1 MFQEDQMAKIP
12 NMNQLMKMA
21 QDMSKKMEDQLNSIE
36 EEGNSGGGMVK
47 VVLNGHKNILSLN
60 ISKEVVDPDDIEML
74 QDLIIAAVND
84 AISKID
90 EKLKDN
96 MGGLA
101 GGIPGMPS
109 GFPFG

>member
-1 MFQEDQMAKIP
+1 MAKIP
-12 NMNQLMKMA
+12 NMNQLMKVA